1 MKKVLIF
8 SLAYFPKHVGGAE
21 VAIKEIVERIP
32 KDEIKFHMVTLRFD
46 STLPAV
52 EQVGNVLVHRIGFT
66 KPNPDMG
73 ALRKFPLHLN
83 KFIYQFYAPFVAIKL
98 NRKYHYDGAWAMMA
112 HSCGVPT
119 TIFNMLSGVP
129 YLLTL
134 QEGDPIP
141 YIMKKARPVYP
152 LFVRAFRKAKVIQT
166 ISTYLARWA
175 KDMGFKGPIEVVP
188 NAVNTKHFSQE
199 FPASELEDLK
209 KELGKKDGEKYIIT
223 TSRLVTKNAVDIVIR
238 AMKLLPENITFLILG
253 IGPDEEMLKRLAK
266 DEGVDARVRFLGQK
280 GHADLPKYLKVSDVF
295 TRPSR
300 SEGMGN
306 SFVEAM
312 AAKIPVVATAEGG
325 ITDFLFDPD
334 KNPDIEP
341 TGLFAKTE
349 DAVDTARQL
358 NRFLDDTELRERC
371 VNNAYEL
378 VIAQYDWELI
388 AKNMREK
395 VFSKLFA

>member
-1 MKKVLIF
+1 MKRVLIF

-32 KDEIKFHMVTLRFD
+32 KDEIEFHMVTLRFD

-83 KFIYQFYAPFVAIKL
+83 KFLYQFYAPFVAIKL

-166 ISTYLARWA
+166 ISTYLAAWA
-175 KDMGFKGPIEVVP
+175 KDMGSMSPIEVVP

-199 FPASELEDLK
+199 FPEAELDALK

-253 IGPDEEMLKRLAK
+253 IGPGEEVLKQLAR
-266 DEGVDARVRFLGQK
+266 DEGVEARVRFLGQR

-300 SEGMGN
+300 SEGMGI
-306 SFVEAM
+306 SFLEAM
-312 AAKIPVVATAEGG
+312 AARIPVVATAEGG
-325 ITDFLFDPD
+325 ITDFLFDPERNLD
-334 KNPDIEP
+334 KQS
-341 TGLFAKTE
+341 TGLFAITE
-349 DAVDTARQL
+349 DVVDTARQL
-358 NRFLDDTELRERC
+358 KRFLDDTELRERC

>member
-32 KDEIKFHMVTLRFD
+32 KEEIEFHMVTLRFD
-46 STLPAV
+46 STLPAI
-52 EQVGNVLVHRIGFT
+52 ENVGGILVHRIGFT
-66 KPNPDMG
+66 KPNPGMG
-73 ALRKFPLHLN
+73 DLRKFPLHLN
-83 KFIYQFYAPFVAIKL
+83 KFLYQFYAPLVAWKL
-98 NRKYHYDGAWAMMA
+98 DRKYHYNGAWAMMA

-119 TIFNMLSGVP
+119 TIFNILSGVP

-152 LFVRAFRKAKVIQT
+152 LFIRAFRKAKVIQA
-166 ISTYLARWA
+166 ISTYLATWA

-188 NAVNTKHFSQE
+188 NAVNTEHFSQE
-199 FPASELEDLK
+199 FPQNELDALK
-209 KELGKKDGEKYIIT
+209 KELGKKEGEKYIIT

-238 AMKLLPENITFLILG
+238 AMKLLPPNVTFLILG
-253 IGPDEEMLKRLAK
+253 IGPDEEMLKQLAK
-266 DEGVDARVRFLGQK
+266 DQGVESRVRFLGQK
-280 GHADLPKYLKVSDVF
+280 GHAELPKYLKISDVF

-325 ITDFLFDPD
+325 ITDFLFDPEI
-334 KNPDIEP
+334 NPEKKP
-341 TGLFAKTE
+341 TGLFAKTADFE
-349 DAVDTARQL
+349 DTAMRL
-358 NRFLDDTELRERC
+358 KRFLDDTALRDRC
-371 VNNAYEL
+371 IENAYAL
-378 VIAQYDWELI
+378 VMAQYDWDLI

-395 VFSKLFA
+395 VFAKLFA